1 MIFKN
6 CESLYCIP
14 VTYIMLYINY
24 TSIKKKGISIF
35 RNRGT
40 GSLECCLVEN
50 LQSGHSKETKG
61 YEIDG
66 AETEVCAGQ
75 ERNES

>member
-14 VTYIMLYINY
+14 VTYMMLYIYY
-24 TSIKKKGISIF
+24 TSIKKKKKGMSIF

-40 GSLECCLVEN
+40 GSLECCLVKN
-50 LQSGHSKETKG
+50 LQSGHSKETKRL
-61 YEIDG
+61 
-66 AETEVCAGQ
+66 
-75 ERNES
+75 RN